1 MPPRFQRSASIRDS
15 QAEALPLTTF
25 LLHWPGRS
33 ASSIC
38 FSRRLGWNLGRDPKG
53 KRFGSG
59 IRPTGSASPPADFHG
74 LGRRHSRA
82 EALRSKWP
90 AGNSSLLQVIKM
102 GLELKRSP
110 LFVLANG
117 RGGIPTEGPKG
128 SASSPENFPSEALRI
143 RTPQRKEALPCRKT
157 AEGSASFLDPDPG
170 ESAFPI
176 NRSASVGKDSPASSF
191 QRKRFGP
198 QGR

>member
-110 LFVLANG
+110 HLFESAAGMEFRPRPQREALHLQRTFPVKRFG
-117 RGGIPTEGPKG
+117 FERPKERKR
-128 SASSPENFPSEALRI
+128 SPAGKLPKEALR
-143 RTPQRKEALPCRKT
+143 
-157 AEGSASFLDPDPG
+157 S
-170 ESAFPI
+170 
-176 NRSASVGKDSPASSF
+176 
-191 QRKRFGP
+191 
-198 QGR
+198 